1 MATTAIA
8 VSIEAGAVQM
18 QAHAT
23 SDKAM
28 PAAKGVN
35 KKRRRNKAAAEKPY
49 LNDWDLPELMPG
61 ALPSANSVERDLFER
76 RCKKMWRQME
86 AEEARQRYRKQAEQ
100 DVTTVAEV
108 CELQEMFPTVDA
120 EIVQALYVEDYDM
133 TSCVEKI
140 LKLVGGDIPESPPLK
155 PLPETGDAAHF
166 PSLAAQWG
174 TSLPAKSPVDLT
186 PTVSVW
192 GPRIAAQA

>member
-8 VSIEAGAVQM
+8 VSIEEGAVQM
-18 QAHAT
+18 EAHTT

-35 KKRRRNKAAAEKPY
+35 KKRRRNKAAAEKPF

-76 RCKKMWRQME
+76 RCKKMWRQIE
-86 AEEARQRYRKQAEQ
+86 AEEARHLYRKQVEQ

-120 EIVQALYVEDYDM
+120 EIVQALYVEDHDM
-133 TSCVEKI
+133 ASCVDKI
-140 LKLVGGDIPESPPLK
+140 LKLVGGDVPTSPPMK
-155 PLPETGDAAHF
+155 PLPETSDASQF
-166 PSLAAQWG
+166 PSLSAQWT
-174 TSLPAKSPVDLT
+174 TSLPPKSPVDLT
-186 PTVSVW
+186 PAVSVW